1 MADTYLSVVL
11 PAGELKI
18 EDKEIIIANCQISA
32 STPENA
38 LKAAFIVNKVEES
51 LFEVSNENINNDEEL
66 KTCAEQLGLSAEEML
81 RSITATLETEKQI
94 NDALSIRITNQS
106 VENAKAIFKVDRSRL
121 ICVEENQEILC
132 QGYVS
137 VTKKPNGI
145 LLKGSSTAIKNFS
158 IGETIQ
164 VGEGDSISIND
175 QVVVEFKRMVAEEK
189 WDDVSSS
196 PRFFGE
202 WQ

>member
-1 MADTYLSVVL
+1 MADIYSAVVL
-11 PAGELKI
+11 PTGSIRI
-18 EDKEIIIANCQISA
+18 EDKEIIITHCQFSA
-32 STPENA
+32 CTPQNA
-38 LKAAFIVNKVEES
+38 LKPAFVINWES
-51 LFEVSNENINNDEEL
+51 IQDKEL
-66 KTCAEQLGLSAEEML
+66 KACAEQLGFSAEEVL
-81 RSITATLETEKQI
+81 RTLAATTEIEIQT

-106 VENAKAIFKVDRSRL
+106 VENAKVIFKVDRSRL

-164 VGEGDSISIND
+164 VGEGDSVSIND
-175 QVVVEFKRMVAEEK
+175 QVVVEFKRMVSEEK

-196 PRFFGE
+196 PFFIGE